1 MAKKYYRKANKYGLG
16 DALSS
21 AWKNAF
27 SDDTINEGL
36 SYGMGAAGTLFG
48 QGASSL
54 ISGGRSSGV
63 GNTIGTIGRTIGGAL
78 SKADPILGGA
88 FSLGTGV
95 FEGAINNLIG
105 SKINQKRVN
114 QANQEIGS
122 ALGFNTNAGDFDVL
136 LSEANNAPI
145 IQNFSKSDLGS
156 EGMLS
161 DTITNLFKELKQKGE
176 FGNQWVASSIEN
188 QAQNIANKRLSQQL
202 ASSYA
207 LGGNLFSDGGGIYIK
222 PSKRGTFTAAA
233 KKHGKSVQ
241 AFASQVLA
249 NKENYSPAMR
259 KKAQFAKNAAK
270 FKHKDGGPLDNLVAD
285 INTRSKADFVQRLL
299 DPNRAFIQDWATG
312 GIATHKLGWATDDN
326 GEAIVFPSV
335 QRINGELYDFT
346 DPKNGRGKW
355 DAYDSAVERGDTLKM
370 TPKQADEFTKTYK
383 SYYPKG
389 RTFEEELNAAK
400 WHDEGGPLD
409 TTKEELT
416 PRERLNIALGRT
428 PNGRPLEQGLINVY
442 PELMLNPKSLGGAA
456 SSALENMGLSFGKKA
471 TVKTLRGLVNGTKF
485 LQRVEDKIDNTV
497 YGTLNSARDKAIKST
512 PQYEQSIQDATKRV
526 KTIYKN
532 SKKANIFPSLLQND
546 SFNSEPTN
554 EYSFGGELTN
564 GGVFSNGTTIIGNGG
579 RHEEN
584 PYDGVQVGMDQ
595 EGIPDLVEQGELI
608 WNGYVFSDRLIVPK
622 AVRQKYKLGNKDLT
636 FAEAARKIQKESEER
651 PNDPIS
657 KNGLEATLSSLMMEQ
672 EIMKQEQQ
680 GNKYSKGGRLYD
692 GLGPEPSFLKSTPH
706 TIDKMKPTPLSANL
720 NDKISPFSAYGVTFG
735 QDRPLLSGETKLY
748 SKNVDNYAKTLKKEQ
763 QGVTD
768 NWMRYAPIAGSVA
781 GLGYTLFN
789 RPDYTG
795 VQNVERAAN
804 EIANIQ
810 KVGYTP
816 IEEYLTYKPFDTDY
830 YITKLQAQA
839 GANRRAL
846 ANQAGGNRAA
856 ATASLLALD
865 QDTIG
870 KIGDLARQAEESNLA
885 QKQQVS
891 TFNRATKQA
900 NAEMGL
906 KAAMANQEALMKARQ
921 ARLSGISSAEA
932 MRDTIDA
939 RRSAAL
945 SAGITGLFDNLGSA
959 GKEKLM
965 MDIVNNNPALLYT
978 FFGNYKNK
986 SSKGGKLNQKR
997 GGFTY

>member
-1 MAKKYYRKANKYGLG
+1 MKIRIIKIPNQYKYGG
-16 DALSS
+16 D
-21 AWKNAF
+21 
-27 SDDTINEGL
+27 
-36 SYGMGAAGTLFG
+36 
-48 QGASSL
+48 
-54 ISGGRSSGV
+54 
-63 GNTIGTIGRTIGGAL
+63 
-78 SKADPILGGA
+78 
-88 FSLGTGV
+88 
-95 FEGAINNLIG
+95 
-105 SKINQKRVN
+105 
-114 QANQEIGS
+114 
-122 ALGFNTNAGDFDVL
+122 
-136 LSEANNAPI
+136 
-145 IQNFSKSDLGS
+145 
-156 EGMLS
+156 
-161 DTITNLFKELKQKGE
+161 
-176 FGNQWVASSIEN
+176 
-188 QAQNIANKRLSQQL
+188 
-202 ASSYA
+202 
-207 LGGNLFSDGGGIYIK
+207 
-222 PSKRGTFTAAA
+222 
-233 KKHGKSVQ
+233 
-241 AFASQVLA
+241 
-249 NKENYSPAMR
+249 
-259 KKAQFAKNAAK
+259 
-270 FKHKDGGPLDNLVAD
+270 
-285 INTRSKADFVQRLL
+285 
-299 DPNRAFIQDWATG
+299 
-312 GIATHKLGWATDDN
+312 
-326 GEAIVFPSV
+326 
-335 QRINGELYDFT
+335 
-346 DPKNGRGKW
+346 
-355 DAYDSAVERGDTLKM
+355 
-370 TPKQADEFTKTYK
+370 
-383 SYYPKG
+383 
-389 RTFEEELNAAK
+389 LNAAK
-400 WHDEGGPLD
+400 WHDDGVALFMGSLPEITVTPTDDANFLFSQGIYKRNSRPPLVDKNIRKLVASYLSKYDNENAGEYNKRISRLSDALYKVGIQFKTSKKDRASYSPNTGTAYIKTMDEFFGELAHPYQEVRGTFRPFREFSDENYSSDKDYRGGTRYAYPDTFEGETHGFFEPALYEWITTGEIGKSSPVINKRQSNKKIAPKDIVEVADSAASWSKQAAKKRIISMPDQLPFLKRIKYKLIDFPLRD
-409 TTKEELT
+409 SSRSAINPEEEQKEYAFGGELT
-416 PRERLNIALGRT
+416 PRERLNVALGRT

-442 PELMLNPKSLGGAA
+442 PELILNPKSLGGAA

-526 KTIYKN
+526 KTIYRN

-579 RHEEN
+579 THEEN

-657 KNGLEATLSSLMMEQ
+657 KNGLEATLYSLMMEQ
-672 EIMKQEQQ
+672 ETMKQEQQ
-680 GNKYSKGGRLYD
+680 GNKYSRGGRLYD

-706 TIDKMKPTPLSANL
+706 TIDKMKTTPLSANL

-735 QDRPLLSGETKLY
+735 YDRPLLSGETKLY
-748 SKNVDNYAKTLKKEQ
+748 SRNIDNYGKNLRKQQ

-768 NWMRYAPIAGSVA
+768 NWMRYAPIAGSA
-781 GLGYTLFN
+781 IGLGQTLFS

-795 VQNVERAAN
+795 AENIRRAAN
-804 EIANIQ
+804 EIANVQ

-816 IEEYLTYKPFDTDY
+816 LGEYLTYKPFDTDY
-830 YITKLQAQA
+830 YVNKLQAQA

-870 KIGDLARQAEESNLA
+870 KIGDLARQAEESKLA